1 MYISSSRATIAS
13 SNNTTFNT
21 QTDLYHSIDSP
32 LHLSHT
38 ATHSNIFIM
47 SQNPDAVV
55 NQGEFAGHVKPSE
68 PLMTG
73 GVSQNVISFVQAL
86 ESAGLHT

>member
-1 MYISSSRATIAS
+1 
-13 SNNTTFNT
+13 
-21 QTDLYHSIDSP
+21 
-32 LHLSHT
+32 
-38 ATHSNIFIM
+38 M